1 MHKIKVFEIIK
12 NLYLFFQ
19 MQYLINWE
27 VARSNESVYDGIRQ
41 RGSIMKTHEKFLVP
55 KSLFA
60 KDALVFLGN
69 NLHCERVDRSIKLDE
84 AAEATGIDR
93 EQIDRIEIGQYLG
106 EEEVNIVPL
115 LKLIQYYNQKLL
127 FNVDL
132 WGDGSGLQQ

>member
-1 MHKIKVFEIIK
+1 
-12 NLYLFFQ
+12 
-19 MQYLINWE
+19 
-27 VARSNESVYDGIRQ
+27 
-41 RGSIMKTHEKFLVP
+41 MKTHEKFLVP

-93 EQIDRIEIGQYLG
+93 EQIDRIEIGQYPG